1 MFLHVNIYNMC
12 CKPDCLTVLAGEG
25 WHGCTLHFTLWQF
38 IQFILTR
45 SKWPGYWIPNLIYS
59 GLSAIWL
66 ILWLVLWCP
75 FLLQHNSRELD
86 QSQWGRATE
95 TVSRETAGNWPHAAG
110 AWGKDSAPAGGWSAA
125 VILTLGDTR
134 WKCPIFPNLNCFG
147 ACFFQEAQLARSEAE
162 RMASL
167 AGSQS
172 HASLL
177 SLDAAMEEI
186 PEDERPPNILSPSNN
201 KDR

>member
-1 MFLHVNIYNMC
+1 MYVVSLIVWLCYHCRRGMTWMYPAFYPM
-12 CKPDCLTVLAGEG
+12 T
-25 WHGCTLHFTLWQF
+25 
-38 IQFILTR
+38 
-45 SKWPGYWIPNLIYS
+45 IYS
-59 GLSAIWL
+59 VYFDQIQMTWLLDSKPHIQWAICYL
-66 ILWLVLWCP
+66 INFVIRLRCP
-75 FLLQHNSRELD
+75 FLLQHNSREPD

-125 VILTLGDTR
+125 VILTLGDTQCR
-134 WKCPIFPNLNCFG
+134 IFPNINCFG